1 MDELRDINSDQEE
14 ADAKMFLCAK
24 YYVLF
29 GVSSVCIDTVNTD
42 VLVLS
47 FY

>member
-14 ADAKMFLCAK
+14 AKMCLCAK